1 VFPELSPCIPTI
13 WIGSV
18 QQGADAGCSVV
29 FNLEPGRWSHHLERA
44 ALLCLKPA
52 YLTFKR
58 AEFYPPSEKF
68 LQTDI
73 EFEMPSIPSAQ
84 NLFALDGLVAVVT
97 GGGSGIGLMI
107 SRALASNG
115 ASSVYI
121 LGLPDDPL
129 EEVAK
134 QSVRTWAS
142 LKIALAL
149 TKNSGA
155 LEHPSNCL

>member
-1 VFPELSPCIPTI
+1 MRMR
-13 WIGSV
+13 G
-18 QQGADAGCSVV
+18 
-29 FNLEPGRWSHHLERA
+29 LERA

-58 AEFYPPSEKF
+58 AKFYPPSETF
-68 LQTDI
+68 LQTDV

-134 QSVRTWAS
+134 QSVRTWAF
-142 LKIALAL
+142 LKIPLAL
-149 TKNSGA
+149 S
-155 LEHPSNCL
+155 

>member
-1 VFPELSPCIPTI
+1 MSGVKSCVSRTQSLYPHYLDR
-13 WIGSV
+13 
-18 QQGADAGCSVV
+18 QRAAGCGCGV
-29 FNLEPGRWSHHLERA
+29 FSGLQPRTWKVESSSGTRSS

-58 AEFYPPSEKF
+58 AKFYPPSEKF
-68 LQTDI
+68 LQSDI

-115 ASSVYI
+115 A
-121 LGLPDDPL
+121 
-129 EEVAK
+129 
-134 QSVRTWAS
+134 
-142 LKIALAL
+142 
-149 TKNSGA
+149 
-155 LEHPSNCL
+155 

>member
-1 VFPELSPCIPTI
+1 MPGVPWS
-13 WIGSV
+13 
-18 QQGADAGCSVV
+18 QQGKVGSSS
-29 FNLEPGRWSHHLERA
+29 GTRSS
-44 ALLCLKPA
+44 ALPKPA

-58 AEFYPPSEKF
+58 AKFYPPSEKF
-68 LQTDI
+68 LQTDVKI
-73 EFEMPSIPSAQ
+73 EMPSIPSAQ

-129 EEVAK
+129 QEIAK
-134 QSVRTWAS
+134 QSVRT
-142 LKIALAL
+142 
-149 TKNSGA
+149 
-155 LEHPSNCL
+155 